1 MNPKIIDRMYND
13 SASLNTK
20 VRIPKK
26 DFKTSKVRVNYARNM
41 ALLAL
46 AAAEINKIK
55 KAKTNSRQ
63 LTEHTSR
70 KQRALAAAEI
80 NKISTNSR
88 KLTNFER
95 RKQHKVRYD
104 TWRRQEMPNEED
116 MSLENIHY
124 ANFLGDKYCD
134 NGAPYNS
141 EYPVNV
147 RFCDSMAEYYQ
158 PDEYEHPAIDIDENS
173 HARKMRR
180 MNNARG
186 DDDDS
191 LLMTA
196 RLLDG
201 EFDSEYSHSPGY
213 ASDENSYVD
222 PHAYIAEYAEDDM
235 SALSLGSDSDLWS
248 LDDGDKQYCPGD
260 DVDATSERIASAF
273 IDMHKLTQ
281 YYISHIATAID
292 IYNEYENI
300 NKRDIGQAYD
310 EEQAPEPALKRARC
324 DDESYNV

>member
-1 MNPKIIDRMYND
+1 MNPKIIDRICDD
-13 SASLNTK
+13 SVSFGTK

-26 DFKTSKVRVNYARNM
+26 DFKTSKDRVNYAKNKT
-41 ALLAL
+41 LLAV
-46 AAAEINKIK
+46 AVAEIKEIK
-55 KAKTNSRQ
+55 KSKTNSRE
-63 LTEHTSR
+63 LTELTRR

-80 NKISTNSR
+80 NKISSNSR
-88 KLTNFER
+88 KLTNLER

-134 NGAPYNS
+134 NGAPYNT

-147 RFCDSMAEYYQ
+147 RFCDAMAEYYQ
-158 PDEYEHPAIDIDENS
+158 PEEYEHPAIDIDENS

-186 DDDDS
+186 DDDS

-248 LDDGDKQYCPGD
+248 LDGGDNEYCPFD
-260 DVDATSERIASAF
+260 EVDATSERIAAAF
-273 IDMHKLTQ
+273 KDMHQLTQ
-281 YYISHIATAID
+281 YYNEHIERAIT
-292 IYNEYENI
+292 IFNEFEN
-300 NKRDIGQAYD
+300 NKRHVDEAYD
-310 EEQAPEPALKRARC
+310 NEPAPQPALKRARC

>member
-1 MNPKIIDRMYND
+1 MNPTIVDRMYND
-13 SASLNTK
+13 SVSLNTK

-26 DFKTSKVRVNYARNM
+26 DFKTSKDRVNYARNM
-41 ALLAL
+41 ALFAL

-63 LTEHTSR
+63 LTEHTRR

-80 NKISTNSR
+80 NKISSNSR

-134 NGAPYNS
+134 NGAPYNT

-147 RFCDSMAEYYQ
+147 RFCDSRVEEAEEEAKEQ
-158 PDEYEHPAIDIDENS
+158 VND
-173 HARKMRR
+173 K
-180 MNNARG
+180 
-186 DDDDS
+186 DS
-191 LLMTA
+191 LA
-196 RLLDG
+196 RRAREMDELDSLG
-201 EFDSEYSHSPGY
+201 RYGRQFNQQCSE
-213 ASDENSYVD
+213 DNSCVD
-222 PHAYIAEYAEDDM
+222 PYAYIAEYAEDDEQSIEDDI

-248 LDDGDKQYCPGD
+248 LDDGDRQYCPGD
-260 DVDATSERIASAF
+260 EIAATNDVDATSERIAAAF

-281 YYISHIATAID
+281 YYITHIATAID
-292 IYNEYENI
+292 IYYEYENI

-310 EEQAPEPALKRARC
+310 EEKAPEPAMKSARN

>member
-26 DFKTSKVRVNYARNM
+26 DFKTSKDRVNYARNM
-41 ALLAL
+41 ALFAL

-63 LTEHTSR
+63 LTEHTRR

-134 NGAPYNS
+134 NGAPYNT

-147 RFCDSMAEYYQ
+147 RFCDSRVEEAEEEAKEEAK
-158 PDEYEHPAIDIDENS
+158 DE
-173 HARKMRR
+173 
-180 MNNARG
+180 
-186 DDDDS
+186 DS
-191 LLMTA
+191 LA
-196 RLLDG
+196 RRAREMDELDSLG
-201 EFDSEYSHSPGY
+201 RYGRKHNEPF
-213 ASDENSYVD
+213 SDEDSNVD
-222 PHAYIAEYAEDDM
+222 PHAYINEYAEDDEQSIEDDM

-281 YYISHIATAID
+281 YYMSHIATAID
-292 IYNEYENI
+292 IYNEFENI